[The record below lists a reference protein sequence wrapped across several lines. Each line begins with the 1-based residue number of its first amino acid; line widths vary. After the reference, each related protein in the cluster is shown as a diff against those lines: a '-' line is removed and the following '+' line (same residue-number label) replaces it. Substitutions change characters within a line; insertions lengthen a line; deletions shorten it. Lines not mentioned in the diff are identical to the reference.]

1 MEMSFAHA
9 RAPRARHLLG
19 LADLTASE
27 INEILET
34 AIPCKEIIQR
44 EIKKLPTLRGRTVAT
59 LFFEPS
65 TRTRISF
72 ELAAKWLGADTVNV
86 TVSTSS
92 VQKGENFV
100 DTARTIEALGADFII
115 LRHSMA
121 GAAHLLAESV
131 KCRVINAGDGA
142 REHPTQ
148 ALLDLFTLKEKFGK
162 IQGLKVAI
170 VGDIL
175 HSRVAM
181 SNIYGLIK
189 LGAQVMVVGPPTLI
203 PKGLTELGVEVEYNL
218 DRALSEVDVVNMLR
232 IQLERQQKGLF
243 PSLREYARL
252 YGLNKERL
260 NKTRRDL
267 VVMHPGPTNLGV
279 EITEEAA
286 TDDRSV
292 ITTQVTNGVAVRMA
306 IFYLLNGGRVN
317 DGFLS

>member
-1 MEMSFAHA
+1 MSFTHA
-9 RAPRARHLLG
+9 RVPLARQHLLG
-19 LADLTASE
+19 LEDLEAAE

-34 AIPCKEIIQR
+34 AIPCKDIIQR

-148 ALLDLFTLKEKFGK
+148 ALLDLFTLKEKYGK

-181 SNIYGLIK
+181 SNIYGLTK

-218 DRALSEVDVVNMLR
+218 DRALNEVDVVNMLR

-260 NKTRRDL
+260 NKARRDL

-286 TDDRSV
+286 TDYRSI

-306 IFYLLNGGRVN
+306 IFYLLNGGRGN

>member
-1 MEMSFAHA
+1 
-9 RAPRARHLLG
+9 
-19 LADLTASE
+19 
-27 INEILET
+27 
-34 AIPCKEIIQR
+34 
-44 EIKKLPTLRGRTVAT
+44 
-59 LFFEPS
+59 
-65 TRTRISF
+65 
-72 ELAAKWLGADTVNV
+72 
-86 TVSTSS
+86 
-92 VQKGENFV
+92 
-100 DTARTIEALGADFII
+100 
-115 LRHSMA
+115 
-121 GAAHLLAESV
+121 
-131 KCRVINAGDGA
+131 
-142 REHPTQ
+142 
-148 ALLDLFTLKEKFGK
+148 LFTLKEKFGK